1 MEIIGETSVTI
12 VATIFNNNVRHTL
25 VCGVTLGLATISD
38 PLNKKK
44 IWSISGQ
51 HVRYEQ
57 FILVLFFWEE
67 NCAAQAVRFIRSL
80 SLTGGAC

>member
-38 PLNKKK
+38 RLNKEK
-44 IWSISGQ
+44 SMEHQ
-51 HVRYEQ
+51 
-57 FILVLFFWEE
+57 
-67 NCAAQAVRFIRSL
+67 RS
-80 SLTGGAC
+80 ACEV